1 MNSLLKS
8 TVKRAMNKATAGHIF
23 AKELR
28 YNSKDKA
35 LSIVF
40 FDSMAA
46 YRKVNPLPKG
56 KKSINEFNLWFCNS
70 ESQTKIH
77 ESVMAKIVLRMCVR
91 LLFYDFIEKVYFEF
105 PFRES
110 NIKYT
115 CEIDTNFCAALID
128 RTEREQKYN
137 SDFLNQSKY

>member
-28 YNSKDKA
+28 YNSKDKI
-35 LSIVF
+35 LTIIF

-46 YRKVNPLPKG
+46 YRKVNPLKKG
-56 KKSINEFNLWFCNS
+56 QKAINEFNLWFCNS
-70 ESQTKIH
+70 ESQTKIY
-77 ESVMAKIVLRMCVR
+77 ESVMVKMVLRMCTR
-91 LLFYDFIEKVYFEF
+91 LLFYDFLEKVSFEF
-105 PFRES
+105 PFKES
-110 NIKYT
+110 NVKYT
-115 CEIDTNFCAALID
+115 CEIDTDFCAALID

-137 SDFLNQSKY
+137 ADFLTKTKY